1 MKSFYNFI
9 AFAYILHFL
18 HIEVA
23 MLNYVW
29 SFIVVLSVICSI
41 ILGNSNDL
49 STAFIDSAASAI
61 ELIITL
67 AGVICLW
74 SGIMRIA
81 SKSGLTEI
89 FAKLFSP
96 LLNPLFPRLD
106 KKGEAFKCITMNLT
120 ANLLGLGN
128 TATPL
133 GLKAMGELQKLND
146 HGTTAS
152 DEMVIFVVMN
162 TASLQL
168 LPTMLATLRQSYGS
182 TAPFEIIAPVWISSG
197 CALAVALIIACSGNK
212 LSKHRIR

>member
-1 MKSFYNFI
+1 MKSIYNFI
-9 AFAYILHFL
+9 VFAYILHFL

-133 GLKAMGELQKLND
+133 GLRAMGELQQLND

-182 TAPFEIIAPVWISSG
+182 SAPFEIIAPVWISSG
-197 CALAVALIIACSGNK
+197 CALAVALIIACFGNK

>member
-1 MKSFYNFI
+1 
-9 AFAYILHFL
+9 
-18 HIEVA
+18 

-29 SFIVVLSVICSI
+29 SFIVVFSVICSM
-41 ILGNSNDL
+41 ILGNTEKL

-81 SKSGLTEI
+81 SISGMTEL
-89 FAKLFSP
+89 FARLFSP

-106 KKGEAFKCITMNLT
+106 KKGEAFKSITMNLT

-133 GLKAMGELQKLND
+133 GLKAMGELQKLNN
-146 HGTTAS
+146 HSTTAS

-162 TASLQL
+162 TASMQL
-168 LPTMLATLRQSYGS
+168 LPTMLATLRQSSGS
-182 TAPFEIIAPVWISSG
+182 AAPFEIIAPVWISSG
-197 CALAVALIIACSGNK
+197 CALAVALIIACTGNK
-212 LSKHRIR
+212 LGRHRIR

>member
-9 AFAYILHFL
+9 AFAYILHIL

-49 STAFIDSAASAI
+49 SSAFIDSAASAI

-81 SKSGLTEI
+81 SKSG
-89 FAKLFSP
+89 K
-96 LLNPLFPRLD
+96 
-106 KKGEAFKCITMNLT
+106 
-120 ANLLGLGN
+120 
-128 TATPL
+128 
-133 GLKAMGELQKLND
+133 
-146 HGTTAS
+146 
-152 DEMVIFVVMN
+152 
-162 TASLQL
+162 
-168 LPTMLATLRQSYGS
+168 
-182 TAPFEIIAPVWISSG
+182 
-197 CALAVALIIACSGNK
+197 
-212 LSKHRIR
+212 

>member
-49 STAFIDSAASAI
+49 SSAFIDSAASAI

-106 KKGEAFKCITMNLT
+106 KKGEAFKCVTMNLT

-133 GLKAMGELQKLND
+133 GLRAMGELQKLNN
-146 HGTTAS
+146 HGKTAS

-162 TASLQL
+162 TASMQL

-197 CALAVALIIACSGNK
+197 CALTVALIIACFGNK

>member
-1 MKSFYNFI
+1 
-9 AFAYILHFL
+9 
-18 HIEVA
+18 

-29 SFIVVLSVICSI
+29 SFIVVFSVICSI
-41 ILGNSNDL
+41 ILGNTEIL

-81 SKSGLTEI
+81 SISGMTGL

-96 LLNPLFPRLD
+96 LLTPLFPRLD
-106 KKGEAFKCITMNLT
+106 KKSEAFKSITMNLT

-133 GLKAMGELQKLND
+133 GLKAMGELQKLNNQSA
-146 HGTTAS
+146 TAS

-162 TASLQL
+162 TASMQL
-168 LPTMLATLRQSYGS
+168 LPTMLATLRQSSGS
-182 TAPFEIIAPVWISSG
+182 VAPFEIITPVWISSG
-197 CALAVALIIACSGNK
+197 CALTVALIIACTGNK
-212 LSKHRIR
+212 LSRHRIR

>member
-1 MKSFYNFI
+1 MKSFYYFI
-9 AFAYILHFL
+9 VFAYILLFL

-49 STAFIDSAASAI
+49 SSAFIDSAASAI

-89 FAKLFSP
+89 FARLFSP
-96 LLNPLFPRLD
+96 LLSPLFPRLD
-106 KKGEAFKCITMNLT
+106 KNSEAFKCVTMNLT

-128 TATPL
+128 TSTPL
-133 GLKAMGELQKLND
+133 GLKAMGELQKLNNYSSS
-146 HGTTAS
+146 AS

-162 TASLQL
+162 TASMQL
-168 LPTMLATLRQSYGS
+168 LPTMLASLRQSYGS
-182 TAPFEIIAPVWISSG
+182 SAPFEMIAPVWISSG
-197 CALAVALIIACSGNK
+197 CALAVALVIACFGNK
-212 LSKHRIR
+212 ISKHRIR

>member
-1 MKSFYNFI
+1 
-9 AFAYILHFL
+9 
-18 HIEVA
+18 

-49 STAFIDSAASAI
+49 SSAFIDSAASAI
-61 ELIITL
+61 ELILTL

-106 KKGEAFKCITMNLT
+106 KKSEAFKCVTMNLT

-133 GLKAMGELQKLND
+133 GLKAMGELQKLNNYSSS
-146 HGTTAS
+146 AS
-152 DEMVIFVVMN
+152 DEMVIFVAMN
-162 TASLQL
+162 TASMQL
-168 LPTMLATLRQSYGS
+168 LPTMLASLRQSYGS
-182 TAPFEIIAPVWISSG
+182 SAPFEMIAPVWISSG
-197 CALAVALIIACSGNK
+197 CALAVALVIACFGNK
-212 LSKHRIR
+212 ISKHRLR